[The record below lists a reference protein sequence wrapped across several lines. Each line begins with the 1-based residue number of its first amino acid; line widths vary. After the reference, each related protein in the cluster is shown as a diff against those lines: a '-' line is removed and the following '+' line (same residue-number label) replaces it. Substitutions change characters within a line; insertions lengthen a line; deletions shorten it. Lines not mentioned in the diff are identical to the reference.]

1 MKYKIK
7 KGDTV
12 TVIAGVSRGKSAKVE
27 RVLRKKNAVVLEGVN
42 LRKKHVRPR
51 RQGQKG
57 QVVERPMPIHISNV
71 ARIEK

>member
-1 MKYKIK
+1 MKYGIK

-12 TVIAGVSRGKSAKVE
+12 TVIAGAHRGKSAKVE

-42 LRKKHVRPR
+42 LRKKHIRPR
-51 RQGQKG
+51 RQGQRG